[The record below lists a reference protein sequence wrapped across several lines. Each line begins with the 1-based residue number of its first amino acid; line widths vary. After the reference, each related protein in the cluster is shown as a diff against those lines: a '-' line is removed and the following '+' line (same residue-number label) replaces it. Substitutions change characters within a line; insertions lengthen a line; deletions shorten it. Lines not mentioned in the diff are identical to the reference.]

1 MKSKKT
7 EGFTIIEL
15 MLGVVGLAIIAL
27 TVGALLVYA
36 WMGWR
41 RNVESVA
48 MQQNAKVAMRIIE
61 QGIRNANL
69 SQVTWNASSINF
81 TKADDLDFATAEFTA
96 DSMVTITSFNVASNA
111 AGGINVSFSLSTA
124 SETDENTYQM
134 TIYPR
139 N

>member
-1 MKSKKT
+1 
-7 EGFTIIEL
+7 
-15 MLGVVGLAIIAL
+15 
-27 TVGALLVYA
+27 
-36 WMGWR
+36 
-41 RNVESVA
+41 